1 MLNKRYEPLHLKYR
15 PKRLDDL
22 IGQPIVSRA
31 LRNAIGGRIPNAF
44 LFSGIRGTG
53 KTTAARIVA
62 ASLNC
67 SQTDAPTVT
76 PCGEC
81 LNCRGIWN
89 GSSLDVMEIDAA
101 AHNGVDDI
109 RELIQNCQLSTISG
123 RFRVVILDECQQL
136 SKQSQNAFLKTLEAP
151 PASVVFVLATTEPN
165 KLLDTIISRCIHLRF
180 KRIRTE
186 DLSDRLAYIAAQEN
200 LTVSRDAVTLLAQ
213 SCDGSLREALQLL
226 DQLAGEDIT
235 VEGIRTALGLPAAE
249 LMLKIVN
256 AIMTPI
262 YSECI
267 ALVKQGLEVSTPEQL
282 LNQLTLIFRDLY
294 LLSLDQNANDLRS
307 GLDVKDL
314 IPVADGLD
322 PETVEILLNIL
333 RQKSALTL
341 PNPEVWLEIVLLD
354 LARTMGF

>member
-1 MLNKRYEPLHLKYR
+1 
-15 PKRLDDL
+15 
-22 IGQPIVSRA
+22 
-31 LRNAIGGRIPNAF
+31 
-44 LFSGIRGTG
+44 
-53 KTTAARIVA
+53 
-62 ASLNC
+62 
-67 SQTDAPTVT
+67 
-76 PCGEC
+76 
-81 LNCRGIWN
+81 
-89 GSSLDVMEIDAA
+89 MEIDAA

-123 RFRVVILDECQQL
+123 RFRVVILDECHQL

-186 DLSDRLAYIAAQEN
+186 DLSDRLAYIAALEN

-226 DQLAGEDIT
+226 DQLGGEDIT

-249 LMLKIVN
+249 LMLRIVN

-322 PETVEILLNIL
+322 PETAEILLNIL

>member
-1 MLNKRYEPLHLKYR
+1 
-15 PKRLDDL
+15 
-22 IGQPIVSRA
+22 
-31 LRNAIGGRIPNAF
+31 
-44 LFSGIRGTG
+44 
-53 KTTAARIVA
+53 
-62 ASLNC
+62 
-67 SQTDAPTVT
+67 
-76 PCGEC
+76 
-81 LNCRGIWN
+81 
-89 GSSLDVMEIDAA
+89 
-101 AHNGVDDI
+101 
-109 RELIQNCQLSTISG
+109 
-123 RFRVVILDECQQL
+123 
-136 SKQSQNAFLKTLEAP
+136 
-151 PASVVFVLATTEPN
+151 
-165 KLLDTIISRCIHLRF
+165 
-180 KRIRTE
+180 
-186 DLSDRLAYIAAQEN
+186 LAYIAALEN

-226 DQLAGEDIT
+226 DQLGGEDIT

-249 LMLKIVN
+249 LMLRIVN

-322 PETVEILLNIL
+322 PETAEILLNIL